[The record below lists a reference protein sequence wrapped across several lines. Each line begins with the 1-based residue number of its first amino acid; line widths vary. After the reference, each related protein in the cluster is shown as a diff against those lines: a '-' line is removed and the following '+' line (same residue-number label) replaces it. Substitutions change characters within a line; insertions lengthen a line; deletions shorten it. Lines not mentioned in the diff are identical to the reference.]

1 MSGVVMLLTGPLQS
15 WGGPAP
21 GVYERPTDAMP
32 SLSALVGII
41 ANALGRCRHDPIDDL
56 ADGATL
62 AVRADRPGTVLNDF
76 HTVGTAGRYALAADT
91 GKQLRNPVVTN
102 RMYLSD
108 AAFLAVYEPPD
119 GGISADDV
127 FSALLQPA
135 RPLYFGR
142 RSCVPAERIP
152 VCVTS
157 ESPETVLRQAKLLR
171 NPEARQTIASA
182 RNDLDYFR
190 AASSSASGSSE
201 EIIDIP
207 MEASAPAGT
216 NSLSA
221 FIRQDMPKTV
231 DPRRL
236 YHSDRYV
243 IKKSLELPAS
253 ACAGRGQPGVE
264 RLYESLGVA
273 P

>member
-1 MSGVVMLLTGPLQS
+1 MLLTGPLQS

-41 ANALGRCRHDPIDDL
+41 ANALGRRRHDPIDDL

-62 AVRADRPGTVLNDF
+62 TVRADRPGMLLNDY
-76 HTVGTAGRYALAADT
+76 HTVGTAGRYALAAET
-91 GKQLRNPVVTN
+91 GRQLKNPVVTN
-102 RMYLSD
+102 RRYLSD
-108 AAFLAVYEPPD
+108 AAFLAVYEPPN

-127 FSALLQPA
+127 FSALLKPA
-135 RPLYFGR
+135 RPLYLGR

-152 VCVTS
+152 VCVTA
-157 ESPETVLRQAKLLR
+157 ESPEAVLRRAKLLR
-171 NPEARQTIASA
+171 NTEDRLTIASVST
-182 RNDLDYFR
+182 DMDYFR
-190 AASSSASGSSE
+190 AAGSNESVISE
-201 EIIDIP
+201 ETIEVP
-207 MEASAPAGT
+207 MEASAPADI
-216 NSLSA
+216 SPLDAS
-221 FIRQDMPKTV
+221 IRQDMPKTF

-236 YHSDRYV
+236 HHSDRYV
-243 IKKSLELPAS
+243 IKKSLELPVS
-253 ACAGRGQPGVE
+253 ACAGRGHQGVQ